1 MRILLLFIFLQLGFF
16 CFAQNDLIKTVSE
29 KAENLLKE
37 NTNILNH
44 EITDLIHEILD
55 DASTYAINQAKIK
68 GGFNENHL
76 IRIKFPLEAKKIKD
90 ALKKIGMKKQ
100 IHIFEDNMNA
110 SAEHAS
116 NQALA
121 IFKQAINNMNIDD
134 AYSIINGEDDA
145 ATSYLKRSSI
155 QKLNPLIKMII
166 SSSMKDFKV
175 LENWE
180 NLISSYNKIPFS
192 KKIDFDLE
200 EYITSQTIN
209 GLFILMQSHEKIIRK
224 DIELKINTLLN
235 SGESALRIIASLNT
249 QIRGCLWVSLLEKE
263 NKNDVNFI
271 AKAAGIAN
279 PKRIYVIRKQI
290 RGKSSNL
297 FINLLNRLLEIEIAL
312 KKGTKPFDAFKDGLL
327 T

>member
-37 NTNILNH
+37 NTNIFNQ

-116 NQALA
+116 NQALS

-180 NLISSYNKIPFS
+180 NLISRYNNIPFT
-192 KKIDFDLE
+192 KKIELDLE

-209 GLFILMQSHEKIIRK
+209 GLFILMESHEKIIRQ

-235 SGESALRIIASLNT
+235 
-249 QIRGCLWVSLLEKE
+249 K
-263 NKNDVNFI
+263 
-271 AKAAGIAN
+271 
-279 PKRIYVIRKQI
+279 Y
-290 RGKSSNL
+290 
-297 FINLLNRLLEIEIAL
+297 
-312 KKGTKPFDAFKDGLL
+312 
-327 T
+327 

>member
-1 MRILLLFIFLQLGFF
+1 M
-16 CFAQNDLIKTVSE
+16 
-29 KAENLLKE
+29 NLDH
-37 NTNILNH
+37 NQAVFNQ

-55 DASTYAINQAKIK
+55 DASTHAINQAKIK

-116 NQALA
+116 NQALV
-121 IFKQAINNMNIDD
+121 IFKQVINNMIIDD

-180 NLISSYNKIPFS
+180 NLISRYNKIPFS

-209 GLFILMQSHEKIIRK
+209 GLFILMQSHERIIRK

-235 SGESALRIIASLNT
+235 
-249 QIRGCLWVSLLEKE
+249 K
-263 NKNDVNFI
+263 
-271 AKAAGIAN
+271 
-279 PKRIYVIRKQI
+279 Y
-290 RGKSSNL
+290 
-297 FINLLNRLLEIEIAL
+297 
-312 KKGTKPFDAFKDGLL
+312 
-327 T
+327 

>member
-37 NTNILNH
+37 NTNILNQ

-121 IFKQAINNMNIDD
+121 VFKQAINNMNIDD

-180 NLISSYNKIPFS
+180 NLISRYNKIPFS

-209 GLFILMQSHEKIIRK
+209 GLFILMQSHERIIRK

-235 SGESALRIIASLNT
+235 
-249 QIRGCLWVSLLEKE
+249 K
-263 NKNDVNFI
+263 
-271 AKAAGIAN
+271 
-279 PKRIYVIRKQI
+279 Y
-290 RGKSSNL
+290 
-297 FINLLNRLLEIEIAL
+297 
-312 KKGTKPFDAFKDGLL
+312 
-327 T
+327 

>member
-37 NTNILNH
+37 NTNILNQ

-180 NLISSYNKIPFS
+180 NLISRYNKIPFS

-209 GLFILMQSHEKIIRK
+209 GLFILMQSHERIIRK

-235 SGESALRIIASLNT
+235 
-249 QIRGCLWVSLLEKE
+249 K
-263 NKNDVNFI
+263 
-271 AKAAGIAN
+271 
-279 PKRIYVIRKQI
+279 Y
-290 RGKSSNL
+290 
-297 FINLLNRLLEIEIAL
+297 
-312 KKGTKPFDAFKDGLL
+312 
-327 T
+327 

>member
-1 MRILLLFIFLQLGFF
+1 MRILLLFIFLYLGLF

-37 NTNILNH
+37 NTNILNQ

-180 NLISSYNKIPFS
+180 NLISRYNKIPFS
-192 KKIDFDLE
+192 KKIELDLE

-209 GLFILMQSHEKIIRK
+209 GLFILMQSHERIIRK

-235 SGESALRIIASLNT
+235 
-249 QIRGCLWVSLLEKE
+249 K
-263 NKNDVNFI
+263 
-271 AKAAGIAN
+271 
-279 PKRIYVIRKQI
+279 Y
-290 RGKSSNL
+290 
-297 FINLLNRLLEIEIAL
+297 
-312 KKGTKPFDAFKDGLL
+312 
-327 T
+327 

>member
-37 NTNILNH
+37 NTNILNQ

-121 IFKQAINNMNIDD
+121 VFKQAINNMNIDD

-209 GLFILMQSHEKIIRK
+209 GLFILMQSHERIIRK

-235 SGESALRIIASLNT
+235 
-249 QIRGCLWVSLLEKE
+249 K
-263 NKNDVNFI
+263 
-271 AKAAGIAN
+271 
-279 PKRIYVIRKQI
+279 Y
-290 RGKSSNL
+290 
-297 FINLLNRLLEIEIAL
+297 
-312 KKGTKPFDAFKDGLL
+312 
-327 T
+327 

>member
-235 SGESALRIIASLNT
+235 
-249 QIRGCLWVSLLEKE
+249 K
-263 NKNDVNFI
+263 
-271 AKAAGIAN
+271 
-279 PKRIYVIRKQI
+279 Y
-290 RGKSSNL
+290 
-297 FINLLNRLLEIEIAL
+297 
-312 KKGTKPFDAFKDGLL
+312 
-327 T
+327 